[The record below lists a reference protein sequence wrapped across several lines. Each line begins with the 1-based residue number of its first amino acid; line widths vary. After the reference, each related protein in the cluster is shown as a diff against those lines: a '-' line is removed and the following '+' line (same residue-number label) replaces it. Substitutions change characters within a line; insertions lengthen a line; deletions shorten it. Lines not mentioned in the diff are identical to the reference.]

1 MPPPESAV
9 TPQLLPSLVPLAH
22 VGGGRAGPEEWTE
35 DWAAEGEGSIPGG
48 SFQAQ
53 VERKGL
59 SLSLCRLSWKA
70 TLLPGCCRV
79 QLGTHGWPC
88 LPVPGYLSLGRPCPL
103 PFCSGVELSAII
115 VPCWGILTLPMGAL
129 GSAGEV
135 SQSRACCP
143 GQWRAGGGAAL
154 VPKPS
159 SSSLEWDEMGLR
171 APQELPAGPVFHQNH
186 SPSEGGVLGPASPL
200 RPFPRVH
207 ICSACIHTG
216 MCVHT
221 RIDTLWLQC
230 TRCPLCLPLLSPRVP
245 GVHGCVC
252 GLSFSGVD
260 SGCLVRPSPGCVWV
274 CLGFVYREGGDH
286 VPLCLLPSVCR
297 V

>member
-1 MPPPESAV
+1 MIGLHDLWRSELSCVWATVALVPQAWASAHLLRALTYPHSSTRQSCPLHRTGVLHPWADAHGRCLKCARPAEWTVSVPPPESAV
-9 TPQLLPSLVPLAH
+9 TPQILPSLVPLAH

-88 LPVPGYLSLGRPCPL
+88 LPVPGYLEVLSLGRPCPL

-143 GQWRAGGGAAL
+143 GQWRAGGGR
-154 VPKPS
+154 S
-159 SSSLEWDEMGLR
+159 SG
-171 APQELPAGPVFHQNH
+171 
-186 SPSEGGVLGPASPL
+186 SEA
-200 RPFPRVH
+200 
-207 ICSACIHTG
+207 
-216 MCVHT
+216 
-221 RIDTLWLQC
+221 Q
-230 TRCPLCLPLLSPRVP
+230 LLLP
-245 GVHGCVC
+245 GVGRD
-252 GLSFSGVD
+252 GPQG
-260 SGCLVRPSPGCVWV
+260 SPGASCRSCVSS
-274 CLGFVYREGGDH
+274 E
-286 VPLCLLPSVCR
+286 P
-297 V
+297 

>member
-143 GQWRAGGGAAL
+143 GQWRAGGGGAAL

-221 RIDTLWLQC
+221 HRHTMAAVYTLSS
-230 TRCPLCLPLLSPRVP
+230 LPAFAL
-245 GVHGCVC
+245 
-252 GLSFSGVD
+252 
-260 SGCLVRPSPGCVWV
+260 PSRSRSAQLCVWFEFLRCGFRLPGTSFPWM
-274 CLGFVYREGGDH
+274 CLG
-286 VPLCLLPSVCR
+286 LPGICVS
-297 V
+297 

>member
-143 GQWRAGGGAAL
+143 GQWRAGGAQLWFRSPAPPPWSGTRWASGLPRSFLQVLCFIRTIVLQRAGCWDLPPLSVPSHVCTSVLHASIL
-154 VPKPS
+154 V
-159 SSSLEWDEMGLR
+159 
-171 APQELPAGPVFHQNH
+171 
-186 SPSEGGVLGPASPL
+186 
-200 RPFPRVH
+200 
-207 ICSACIHTG
+207 
-216 MCVHT
+216 CVYTHA
-221 RIDTLWLQC
+221 
-230 TRCPLCLPLLSPRVP
+230 
-245 GVHGCVC
+245 
-252 GLSFSGVD
+252 
-260 SGCLVRPSPGCVWV
+260 
-274 CLGFVYREGGDH
+274 
-286 VPLCLLPSVCR
+286 
-297 V
+297 